1 MLLAIKIH
9 PFFDVLKTRFLFRAF
24 LFIVRL
30 MMTRNN
36 CQFTEFLILNS
47 PSLYGN
53 RFGQVPGLVN
63 ISSLEYCHVVG
74 K

>member
-1 MLLAIKIH
+1 MIGFSFGRLSLNIVFSYVVLLNGSAVMSLAIKIH

-36 CQFTEFLILNS
+36 CQFTEF
-47 PSLYGN
+47 
-53 RFGQVPGLVN
+53 VN
-63 ISSLEYCHVVG
+63 
-74 K
+74 